1 MTYQDILE
9 RFKSIC
15 PIKDLKESRPNKE
28 DSVTAW
34 SENGQIFKITYV
46 SDDEF
51 IVNRSSSEE
60 WFDEVFKKE
69 EQEGKR

>member
-9 RFKSIC
+9 RFKTIC

-28 DSVTAW
+28 GSVTVW
-34 SENGQIFKITYV
+34 SESGQIFKITYI

-51 IVNRSSSEE
+51 VVKRSSAGE

-69 EQEGKR
+69 DSEGEC